1 MPYCS
6 DCGDEHDPGDSFCAE
21 CGADLDG
28 PAKTELESE
37 PEPEVDADTE
47 ASTAKETGTCEKCD
61 SEISLE
67 ADKYPNCG
75 YEPAAHGILG
85 SIGIGLSAGASILLG
100 GLILII
106 WVVAIGTDFGI
117 QDALTLTAFFGFI
130 LLFPLGIL
138 YATIQKEM
146 KTPTG
151 QKKDWREE
159 ILGDD

>member
-1 MPYCS
+1 MAYCS
-6 DCGDEHDPGDSFCAE
+6 NCGAEHDPSDSFCPS
-21 CGADLDG
+21 CGDDLDG
-28 PAKTELESE
+28 PTEPERQTESE
-37 PEPEVDADTE
+37 SP
-47 ASTAKETGTCEKCD
+47 TAKETGTCVKCD
-61 SEISLE
+61 SEISVE
-67 ADKYPNCG
+67 ADKCPNCG

-85 SIGIGLSAGASILLG
+85 SIGVGLSAGASILLG

-117 QDALTLTAFFGFI
+117 QGALTLTAFFGFI